1 MRSVNDKVL
10 KLAFQG
16 EWEMLLPILG
26 DYPHLVNLPSE
37 PKGYTPL
44 HQAAWHGANL
54 SVIGE
59 LLSLGAER
67 SATTNPKRQ
76 TAYDIVVE
84 KHNRPELE
92 YLLFPQKE
100 TLAQIIRKVVATER
114 QLFTDYDGNQILV
127 DKMIS
132 ASGVEPCPDDLSELD
147 TRLNHLFFALTGK
160 AISTTEAIH
169 FDVAEGFTFMV
180 EADFFRQIFF
190 PLVHKVAAKKISF
203 PEREWAVVS
212 DLFDPAPTQ
221 WGSRGSLFLWLEMR
235 NALCQVSIPEDE
247 DELAN
252 IIAAAFQALTG
263 RSLIHRVGEDEFFV
277 KRFSRGGG
285 SSGYVSSLYWLNNV
299 IPQLQ
304 KRLSWMQVVWLI
316 SPHEA

>member
-1 MRSVNDKVL
+1 MKSVNDKVL

-16 EWEMLLPILG
+16 EWETLLPIFR
-26 DYPHLVNLPSE
+26 DYPRLVNLPSE
-37 PKGYTPL
+37 PKGYAPL

-59 LLSLGAER
+59 LLSLGADR
-67 SATTNPKRQ
+67 SATTNTKRQ

-84 KHNRPELE
+84 KHKRPELE
-92 YLLFPQKE
+92 YLLFPQKA
-100 TLAQIIRKVVATER
+100 TLAQIIRKVVTTER

-127 DKMIS
+127 DKMI
-132 ASGVEPCPDDLSELD
+132 AALGAEQCPDDLNELD
-147 TRLNHLFFALTGK
+147 ARLSHLFFALTGQ
-160 AISTTEAIH
+160 AISTIDAIH
-169 FDVAEGFTFMV
+169 FDVAEGFTFTI
-180 EADFFRQIFF
+180 EAVFFRQIFF
-190 PLVHKVAAKKISF
+190 PLVRQVAAKKINF
-203 PEREWAVVS
+203 LERGWTVVS
-212 DLFDPAPTQ
+212 DLFDPAPSQ

-235 NALCQVSIPEDE
+235 KALCQVSIPEDE

-285 SSGYVSSLYWLNNV
+285 SSGYVSSLYWLNNF

-304 KRLSWMQVVWLI
+304 KRLTWMQAVWLT
-316 SPHEA
+316 SPREV

>member
-1 MRSVNDKVL
+1 MSVNDKVL
-10 KLAFQG
+10 RLAFQG
-16 EWEMLLPILG
+16 EWDALLPILR

-37 PKGYTPL
+37 PKGYIPL

-59 LLSLGAER
+59 LLTLGADR
-67 SATTNPKRQ
+67 SATTNTKRQ
-76 TAYDIVVE
+76 TAYDIVIE
-84 KHNRPELE
+84 KHKRPDLE
-92 YLLFPQKE
+92 YLLFPQKV
-100 TLAQIIRKVVATER
+100 TIAQIIRKVVTIER

-127 DKMIS
+127 DNMIS
-132 ASGVEPCPDDLSELD
+132 AFGAEACPDDLSELGA
-147 TRLNHLFFALTGK
+147 RLNHSFFALTGK

-169 FDVAEGFTFMV
+169 FDVAEGFTFTV
-180 EADFFRQIFF
+180 EADFFRLIFF
-190 PLVHKVAAKKISF
+190 PLVHQVAAKKISF
-203 PEREWAVVS
+203 LEREWAVVS
-212 DLFDPAPTQ
+212 DLFDPAPSQ

-235 NALCQVSIPEDE
+235 KALCQVSIPEDE
-247 DELAN
+247 YELAN

-304 KRLSWMQVVWLI
+304 KRLTWMQAVWLTL
-316 SPHEA
+316 PREA

>member
-1 MRSVNDKVL
+1 MRSVKDKVL
-10 KLAFQG
+10 MHAFQG
-16 EWEMLLPILG
+16 EWNTLLPILR
-26 DYPHLVNLPSE
+26 DNPHLVNHASE
-37 PKGYTPL
+37 LKGYTPL

-59 LLSLGAER
+59 LLTLGADR
-67 SATTNPKRQ
+67 SATTSIKRQ
-76 TAYDIVVE
+76 TAYDIVLE
-84 KHNRPELE
+84 KHKRPDLE
-92 YLLFPQKE
+92 YFLFPQKT
-100 TLAQIIRKVVATER
+100 TLAQIIRKVVASEP

-132 ASGVEPCPDDLSELD
+132 ALGLEQCPDNLNELE
-147 TRLNHLFFALTGK
+147 TRLSNLFYALTGQ
-160 AISTTEAIH
+160 AISTPDTIH
-169 FDVAEGFTFMV
+169 FDVAEGFTFTI

-190 PLVHKVAAKKISF
+190 PLVHHVAAKKISF

-212 DLFDPAPTQ
+212 DLFDPAPAQ

-235 NALCQVSIPEDE
+235 KALCQVSIPEDE

-252 IIAAAFQALTG
+252 IISAAFQALTG
-263 RSLIHRVGEDEFFV
+263 RSLIHRVGDDEFFV

-285 SSGYVSSLYWLNNV
+285 SSGYVSSLYWLNTV

-304 KRLSWMQVVWLI
+304 NRLTWMQMIWLI
-316 SPHEA
+316 SSREA